1 MRKAQHFW
9 SVNFNISELLQH
21 FSSCP
26 LRSGLM
32 LNFRAK
38 YKKLSCRRKAVRL
51 YLSVGFSFN
60 STIPPAHIVQRSVF
74 YNFYFVVRFI
84 KSTHKNKF
92 CSVLFGVT
100 IDWYKRSRRLSLSTY
115 STVAS
120 CWQHSTLRQ
129 SSESEILVESSD
141 FFSIPTCIQEPRLQP
156 RYRLQSSGKEK

>member
-60 STIPPAHIVQRSVF
+60 STNYLHFTASEISADDITAPISPHRTSPPAKFTAFALHRRQITPLC
-74 YNFYFVVRFI
+74 
-84 KSTHKNKF
+84 KSPPWRILRLATH
-92 CSVLFGVT
+92 
-100 IDWYKRSRRLSLSTY
+100 RR
-115 STVAS
+115 TVKCARITPS
-120 CWQHSTLRQ
+120 GLAWDNHLYPQ
-129 SSESEILVESSD
+129 LVMGATNTTRTHTW
-141 FFSIPTCIQEPRLQP
+141 PVKVGQKLV
-156 RYRLQSSGKEK
+156 